1 MNEDLVLDLKHIWH
15 PATQMKDHENH
26 PPLLIDKGEGVFIFD
41 REGKRYLDG
50 ISSWWVNIFGHNNKR
65 LNAAL
70 NRQLKNIAHV
80 MFAGI
85 THKPAIDLAKK
96 LVRNTPKNL
105 NRVFFSDNGSTSIEI
120 AIKMSIQ
127 YWLEV
132 GKANKKKFVYLKG
145 AYHGETLGALSVC
158 GLGLFRDK
166 FKNVMIDNIESPGPD
181 CERCIYGLSPQTC
194 SAECFEPME
203 RILNERSDCVAG
215 AIVEPLIQG
224 AAGMKMYPP
233 VYLKRFIE
241 ACKTL
246 DIHSIFDEVA
256 VGFGRTGALFVCQE
270 YSFQPTFLCLS
281 KGLTSGYLPLAATL
295 TEDRIYETFYGEYE
309 TFNLFLHSHSY
320 TANPLAC
327 ACANETLDML
337 TEKEFFVN
345 LKTKSDCLRNAGKK
359 LENLK
364 YCGEYSQIGMIGRVE
379 LMKNKQKKIAYPYEK
394 RLGYKIYLEGLKR
407 GVLLRPL
414 GNVIYFMPPLIISK
428 SEIEFMANTAYD
440 CINDILK

>member
-132 GKANKKKFVYLKG
+132 GKANKKKFVYIK
-145 AYHGETLGALSVC
+145 
-158 GLGLFRDK
+158 
-166 FKNVMIDNIESPGPD
+166 
-181 CERCIYGLSPQTC
+181 CER
-194 SAECFEPME
+194 
-203 RILNERSDCVAG
+203 
-215 AIVEPLIQG
+215 
-224 AAGMKMYPP
+224 
-233 VYLKRFIE
+233 
-241 ACKTL
+241 
-246 DIHSIFDEVA
+246 
-256 VGFGRTGALFVCQE
+256 
-270 YSFQPTFLCLS
+270 
-281 KGLTSGYLPLAATL
+281 
-295 TEDRIYETFYGEYE
+295 
-309 TFNLFLHSHSY
+309 Y
-320 TANPLAC
+320 T
-327 ACANETLDML
+327 
-337 TEKEFFVN
+337 
-345 LKTKSDCLRNAGKK
+345 
-359 LENLK
+359 
-364 YCGEYSQIGMIGRVE
+364 I
-379 LMKNKQKKIAYPYEK
+379 
-394 RLGYKIYLEGLKR
+394 
-407 GVLLRPL
+407 
-414 GNVIYFMPPLIISK
+414 
-428 SEIEFMANTAYD
+428 MA
-440 CINDILK
+440 